1 MAWSSS
7 GAIAVFLPVELV
19 TAGATRFRSVH
30 AIRRVRSPQPAVT
43 ETLEPALGGAED
55 LDGRATLFATRTA
68 LVEQRLK
75 ALTRSLEKL
84 PVLEPA
90 LADTR
95 STVGGARKAG
105 PQK

>member
-55 LDGRATLFATRTA
+55 LDGPATPFATPTPRVA
-68 LVEQRLK
+68 QRPK
-75 ALTRSLEKL
+75 ALTRSFEE
-84 PVLEPA
+84 PPALEPA